1 MTGYFTPDEIVAQL
15 RDDHARGKCQHE
27 EKRANLQEL
36 VRQDIARLIC
46 AVSNTNYFS
55 YLIAK
60 RGDMALVIGTRGD
73 LRSHTITLE
82 LIRRRQ
88 RVAYFSYS
96 DPILH
101 TSDLRRRECMA
112 ERKGKNAL
120 KIHVHE
126 ATLANLLTMRA
137 LLYTKLPTQGRVL
150 TTPVN

>member
-1 MTGYFTPDEIVAQL
+1 MTGFFTPAEILDQL
-15 RDDHARGKCQHE
+15 KDNHARGKCQHE
-27 EKRANLQEL
+27 EKRAGLLEQ

-46 AVSNTNYFS
+46 AVSDTDYFS

-60 RGDMALVIGTRGD
+60 RGELALVIGTRGD

-88 RVAYFSYS
+88 RVAYFSYT
-96 DPILH
+96 DPILR
-101 TSDLRRRECMA
+101 TGDLRRRECMA

-126 ATLANLLTMRA
+126 GTLANLLTMRA
-137 LLYTKLPTQGRVL
+137 LLYTKLPYQGRVL
-150 TTPVN
+150 TAPTN

>member
-1 MTGYFTPDEIVAQL
+1 ML
-15 RDDHARGKCQHE
+15 
-27 EKRANLQEL
+27 EL

-60 RGDMALVIGTRGD
+60 RGELALVIGTRGD

-96 DPILH
+96 DPILRIEY
-101 TSDLRRRECMA
+101 LRRRECMA
-112 ERKGKNAL
+112 ERKEKTRS
-120 KIHVHE
+120 KFMP
-126 ATLANLLTMRA
+126 TRA
-137 LLYTKLPTQGRVL
+137 RWPAR
-150 TTPVN
+150 

>member
-1 MTGYFTPDEIVAQL
+1 MTGFFTSDEIAAQL
-15 RDDHARGKCQHE
+15 RNGHARGKCQHE
-27 EKRANLQEL
+27 EKRVDLLEL
-36 VRQDIARLIC
+36 VRQYIARLIC
-46 AVSNTNYFS
+46 SVSNTNYFS

-60 RGDMALVIGTRGD
+60 RGELALVIGTRGD

-96 DPILH
+96 DPILR
-101 TSDLRRRECMA
+101 TEDLRRRECMA

-120 KIHVHE
+120 KVHVHE
-126 ATLANLLTMRA
+126 GTLANLLTMRA

-150 TTPVN
+150 TIPVN

>member
-1 MTGYFTPDEIVAQL
+1 MTGFFTPDEIAAQL
-15 RDDHARGKCQHE
+15 RDGRARGKCQHA
-27 EKRANLQEL
+27 EKRADLLEL

-60 RGDMALVIGTRGD
+60 RGELALVIGMRGD

-96 DPILH
+96 DPVLR
-101 TSDLRRRECMA
+101 TGDLRRRECMA
-112 ERKGKNAL
+112 ERKGRNAL
-120 KIHVHE
+120 KIHAHE
-126 ATLANLLTMRA
+126 GTLASLLTMRA
-137 LLYTKLPTQGRVL
+137 LLYTKLPSQGRVL
-150 TTPVN
+150 TAPTN

>member
-1 MTGYFTPDEIVAQL
+1 MTGFFTPDEVASQL
-15 RDDHARGKCQHE
+15 RDGHARGKCQHE
-27 EKRANLQEL
+27 EKRANMQEL

-46 AVSNTNYFS
+46 SVSNTNYFS

-60 RGDMALVIGTRGD
+60 RGEMALVIGTRGD

-96 DPILH
+96 DPILR
-101 TSDLRRRECMA
+101 TEDLRRRECMA

-120 KIHVHE
+120 KIHMHE
-126 ATLANLLTMRA
+126 GTLANLLTMRA
-137 LLYTKLPTQGRVL
+137 LLYTKLPSQGRVL
-150 TTPVN
+150 TAPTS